1 MEKFP
6 ELKEITG
13 HYSSGTT
20 KAIWIFIIIILM
32 ILTVIIFLIASGYIH
47 IGSPT
52 NTTNQ

>member
-13 HYSSGTT
+13 YYSSGTT
-20 KAIWIFIIIILM
+20 RALWIFIILILM
-32 ILTVIIFLIASGYIH
+32 TLAVIIFLIASGYIH

-52 NTTNQ
+52 DNVNA